1 MVRKAG
7 RPSKT
12 TEPTNAREKLIN
24 AAIDLIRAGGVEA
37 LTITSVLRESGLSN
51 GTFYHHF
58 RNMDD
63 LMITIVKEL
72 SFDSIQL
79 EKPLEKIPDRICEL
93 YNHLIDHYLNLGLEF
108 MTRFYTPRNKGLA
121 SYMCEEN
128 GHFTE
133 GTAMARCEAEICA
146 AIDAGV
152 LKAGIDAH
160 ELSSDICTI
169 VKGCLFDWSLSDMM
183 IDIRLMMSRMIH
195 QYMDNLIIKDK

>member
-160 ELSSDICTI
+160 ELSSDICAI